1 MHRDERLLLKWVE
14 SEKKRRKNTETNK
27 TQMENK
33 DTLYIP
39 ICMYIEPQEFLAG
52 FHLLNTL
59 HRHDVIIN

>member
-1 MHRDERLLLKWVE
+1 MDEKW
-14 SEKKRRKNTETNK
+14 KKRRKNTETNK

-33 DTLYIP
+33 DTLYIIQ

-52 FHLLNTL
+52 FHLLNAL